1 MRLLPSGEEH
11 LRLSVVCHDWRRA
24 SVRRQ
29 HRRHPPAVAYLAL
42 PNGRVFRYPELT
54 SHLFSDCAAFRGAAC
69 DDWLLFDDDNGDVDG
84 VLRLTSPFTGK
95 TRLLPSLFGI
105 HNWDGPVEIEN
116 EPAPEGAPSEWSG
129 TSAMAVQ
136 KLLVS
141 RQLPPSP

>member
-1 MRLLPSGEEH
+1 MPPSGGSTAGS
-11 LRLSVVCHDWRRA
+11 RRPWRTSRSRTA
-24 SVRRQ
+24 GT
-29 HRRHPPAVAYLAL
+29 A
-42 PNGRVFRYPELT
+42 VFRYPELT